1 MIDNFSKPKSVTILC
16 NNITKFFKMNSVNFF
31 LSKIP
36 VDAAQG
42 RVNCAL
48 EMEDRSGIKPM
59 LYVIAVNMDGTLK
72 DVTKRYAGEHFDTQ
86 TRKSRTATES
96 WFQETLGFFER
107 KKKNSMDVAEEK
119 YLESISSKAPMP
131 TTVGKLI
138 FFSFFS

>member
-1 MIDNFSKPKSVTILC
+1 MF
-16 NNITKFFKMNSVNFF
+16 NFF
-31 LSKIP
+31 PSKIT

-138 FFSFFS
+138 FKVFFS

>member
-1 MIDNFSKPKSVTILC
+1 MLIFLFSK
-16 NNITKFFKMNSVNFF
+16 IT
-31 LSKIP
+31 
-36 VDAAQG
+36 VDVAQG

-48 EMEDRSGIKPM
+48 EMEERSGIKPM

-131 TTVGKLI
+131 TTVGKL
-138 FFSFFS
+138 FFLVSFHD